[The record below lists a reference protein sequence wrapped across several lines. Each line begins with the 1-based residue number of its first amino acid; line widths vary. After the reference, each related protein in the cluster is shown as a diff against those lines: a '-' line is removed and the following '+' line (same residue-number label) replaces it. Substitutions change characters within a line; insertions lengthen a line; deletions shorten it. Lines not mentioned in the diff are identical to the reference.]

1 MCNCQE
7 LYSCWDGFKSN
18 RNVFCSLVHLEETM
32 HMKPKILRWGLIIGY
47 FGIITSLLA
56 CMTIGLGTSKTDS
69 GTLQIDNGS
78 VEVKG
83 LNGEWRPV
91 AGASTFEL
99 VGALKSMSPWVVA
112 GTTLETNETTKIAE
126 GLQVGDL

>member
-1 MCNCQE
+1 MP
-7 LYSCWDGFKSN
+7 
-18 RNVFCSLVHLEETM
+18 T
-32 HMKPKILRWGLIIGY
+32 KPKILRWGLTMGY
-47 FGIITSLLA
+47 LGIITSMLA
-56 CMTIGLGTSKTDS
+56 CMAIGLGTSNVDS

-99 VGALKSMSPWVVA
+99 VGALKSMNPWVVA
-112 GTTLETNETTKIAE
+112 GTTLETNETTTIHSRVVNGWRIPLNAQKSKPIPA
-126 GLQVGDL
+126 LRS